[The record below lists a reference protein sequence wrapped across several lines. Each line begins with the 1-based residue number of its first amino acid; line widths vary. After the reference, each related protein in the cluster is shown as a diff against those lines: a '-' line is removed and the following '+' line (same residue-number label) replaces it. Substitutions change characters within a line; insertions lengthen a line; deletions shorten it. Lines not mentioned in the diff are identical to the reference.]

1 MCVCFFKVFESRYG
15 MLAYVLCYVLVV
27 CIVLMWDCRQVVLF
41 NFTVAIV
48 FMVQSPGFV
57 IELLG
62 ILALL

>member
-1 MCVCFFKVFESRYG
+1 MYFFKVMESRYG

-41 NFTVAIV
+41 NFAVAIV

>member
-1 MCVCFFKVFESRYG
+1 MYFFKVIESRYG

>member
-1 MCVCFFKVFESRYG
+1 MYFFKVMESRYG